1 MSPRRLTLAA
11 ALTAAAVALL
21 AGCASPAAPGGEQV
35 QTLRVGAV
43 TSPMTD
49 IVEAAAD
56 EIEDGYAIELVEV
69 ADYVTINKMLAA
81 GDIDANFSQHEPYM
95 QEFNAANDASLT
107 AVQPIYNF
115 TIAFYSKTIDDIA
128 DLPQG
133 ATVAIPNDASNTG
146 RALKMLAD
154 AKIITLAEGV
164 DPYEATVDDIAENP
178 KDLQFLELQIN
189 QLNTAYDEAD
199 LRRVIGE
206 VVDSISPIA
215 FGHIARLSGGNP
227 FHAIQLARSI
237 DPSQTYES
245 AAAIQ
250 LPDSLQGA
258 IESRLDNAPD
268 DLIPLLDVLSA
279 TGPGPVE
286 RFRRYLPDADV
297 DGLITIGESSGYLAR
312 DGTHPSDSGREK
324 VARLLLDFFKTDPTA
339 KSWFV
344 ESR

>member
-1 MSPRRLTLAA
+1 MTLRRTTLRPLALA
-11 ALTAAAVALL
+11 ALTIATIAL
-21 AGCASPAAPGGEQV
+21 AGCAASASPGDAAV

-128 DLPQG
+128 DLPDG

-154 AKIITLAEGV
+154 ADIITLAEGV
-164 DPYEATVDDIAENP
+164 DPYAATVDDIAENP
-178 KDLQFLELQIN
+178 KDLEFLELQIT

-199 LRRVIGE
+199 LVFQWP
-206 VVDSISPIA
+206 S
-215 FGHIARLSGGNP
+215 HIAALGLTPQDDGLLTELDDRFALQVVVPEEDADAASTDALVDAFTSDP
-227 FHAIQLARSI
+227 VRAII
-237 DPSQTYES
+237 D
-245 AAAIQ
+245 
-250 LPDSLQGA
+250 
-258 IESRLDNAPD
+258 DNA
-268 DLIPLLDVLSA
+268 
-279 TGPGPVE
+279 
-286 RFRRYLPDADV
+286 
-297 DGLITIGESSGYLAR
+297 TIE
-312 DGTHPSDSGREK
+312 
-324 VARLLLDFFKTDPTA
+324 TA
-339 KSWFV
+339 F
-344 ESR
+344 